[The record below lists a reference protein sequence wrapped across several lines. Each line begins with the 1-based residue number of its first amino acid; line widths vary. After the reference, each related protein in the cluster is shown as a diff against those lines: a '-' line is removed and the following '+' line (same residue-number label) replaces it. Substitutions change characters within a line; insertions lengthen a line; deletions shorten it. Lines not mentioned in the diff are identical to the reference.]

1 MAGCASA
8 ARRERARPTADLVV
22 HVILAAAAV
31 FGWMVLF
38 LVIVNLAA
46 TPRLSRARPPAGPAP
61 RVSVIVPARNEER
74 AITAAVG
81 SQLAQDYP
89 DFEVLV
95 VNDRSTDR
103 TGTILEALA
112 RENPRLR
119 IISGADP
126 GPGWLGKPHAGI
138 HRRGAAP
145 ADRVLVRR
153 EHRAPG
159 RPPLRAPGSAG
170 LASRPRPGGLGHGA
184 SDPGARLSSL
194 LLSAIRSGRP
204 SLTL

>member
-1 MAGCASA
+1 M
-8 ARRERARPTADLVV
+8 V
-22 HVILAAAAV
+22 HVILVAAAV
-31 FGWMVLF
+31 CGCLVLF

-46 TPRLSRARPPAGPAP
+46 TPRLSRAKTLAGPAP

-74 AITAAVG
+74 AITVAVG

-126 GPGWLGKPHAGI
+126 GPGWLGKPHA
-138 HRRGAAP
+138 
-145 ADRVLVRR
+145 LW
-153 EHRAPG
+153 
-159 RPPLRAPGSAG
+159 L
-170 LASRPRPGGLGHGA
+170 
-184 SDPGARLSSL
+184 GAR
-194 LLSAIRSGRP
+194 
-204 SLTL
+204 